1 MTGERPR
8 RLGGGRSLISCGR
21 LPQRVSVRSS
31 GLGRGREGPR
41 PAKAEETA
49 AVKTRRL
56 ERTDLLRLRSS
67 EPLLSGTIISSDIRD
82 PPSLQPV
89 SASSAQP
96 QRRKPGE
103 NRKVPLL
110 LSCSP
115 TFSPERAS
123 EQDGRARVDQL
134 QTPFLSHPPQ
144 PSRRETTDISESRD
158 RVSVLPESKQGEV
171 GKQLMRE
178 SSLRKDEGLDRTD
191 GLSDQSRL
199 STRRWPPFLSA
210 DVLFERRAQ
219 ARLSR
224 AREGEEKSSKQ

>member
-1 MTGERPR
+1 MGGCPNASLSDLVGWGE
-8 RLGGGRSLISCGR
+8 
-21 LPQRVSVRSS
+21 
-31 GLGRGREGPR
+31 GREGPR

-56 ERTDLLRLRSS
+56 ERTDLLRFRSS
-67 EPLLSGTIISSDIRD
+67 EPLLSRTIISSDIRD
-82 PPSLQPV
+82 PPSLQQG

-103 NRKVPLL
+103 NRKVPPL
-110 LSCSP
+110 LSRSP

-134 QTPFLSHPPQ
+134 QTPSFSHSPQ
-144 PSRRETTDISESRD
+144 PSRRETTDISESSD
-158 RVSVLPESKQGEV
+158 RVSGLPESKQGEV

-178 SSLRKDEGLDRTD
+178 SSLSKDEGLDRTD

-199 STRRWPPFLSA
+199 STRR
-210 DVLFERRAQ
+210 
-219 ARLSR
+219 
-224 AREGEEKSSKQ
+224 